1 MKRRLLAMLMVLAL
15 VFTLVPATALA
26 DGEKATSGSVTVNE
40 VDYLLEDGVLYVS
53 SEIAESYA
61 DEGWKDHF
69 DTDAVTDIVIYPGLK
84 GIGYGAFRDCTNVKS
99 LTVYDGLKSI
109 EFDAF
114 SGCTELASI
123 LFPAGITYFGD
134 TAFVGTAYYND
145 DANWENGVFYIGE
158 YLIDTKEDISGN
170 YTVKA
175 GTSVIG
181 SGAFYGCTAL
191 ESITVPESVDVIHE
205 NTFNGCTSL
214 KSVNLPDSVWSIGH
228 KAFAGCTAL
237 ESFTVPE
244 STSVIQFSSFANC
257 TSLKSITVPTKV
269 IQIES
274 YAFSGCTALADVY
287 YGGTQ
292 AQWDKVTIDAGN
304 TPLLNAEIHVEVFSG
319 ESVTVDGVTYT
330 FNDGTMLVTGS
341 GMAGCDY
348 VWKDYFDKDLLT
360 EVIVGEGVDYIGFEA
375 FKDCA
380 NLKAVILGENVTGI
394 NDRAFENCTSLENI
408 DLGSSITYFSGYDYG
423 CPFVNTAYYNDES
436 NWKDGILYIGKYLID
451 AKSDISGNVDIFDG
465 TEIIAGAAFYG
476 CSELVSVTIPDSV
489 THICEFA
496 FGECAKLN
504 YISIGSG
511 ITDINEDAFTGC
523 GYLNNK
529 SNYENGALYIGK
541 YLITTDRSLSGT
553 YTVKD
558 GTRLIADYALCACTK
573 LDGIVIPDSVEII
586 GTGIL
591 YNSSVKKIS
600 IGNGITRID
609 QRAFVSDYYFDQS
622 NWEDGVL
629 YIGKYLIMATN
640 ASATSYTVK
649 DGTRLIADNAL
660 AFSTKFSSI
669 TIPTSVTS
677 IGNSAFRNCYG
688 LTDVYYQGSE
698 RQWLSIP
705 IGIDND
711 LLLDANMHYAVED
724 PVTYTLDDGT
734 LTVSGAGLCDN
745 IWENRFAAEGIT
757 DIVICDGIT
766 ELDWGVFSDLPN
778 LESVKIAGSVKTI
791 GGNAFI
797 RCPKLSSVDLS
808 EGLEEIGW
816 GAFYCCTALE
826 SINIPDGVTSI
837 DYYTF
842 GSCTALESID
852 LPDTLTNIG
861 SHAFTDTAYYND
873 ASNWENDVLYIG
885 SNLIEAKHAL
895 SGDYEIAD
903 GTSLIACYAF
913 DSCTLLERVTIPA
926 SVKYIGEGAFNGD
939 ESLRIVTVESST
951 ASPAARTVHRSSEA
965 ATLSIGYGAFMH
977 CSALSDI
984 QLPDNVEK
992 IGADAFFN
1000 TAYYNDSDNWDN
1012 GILYLDNYLLCVSE
1026 SAQGE
1031 LTVKDGTKLIADNAF
1046 TASAVTSITVP
1057 ESVERI
1063 GSSAFENCPELS
1075 EISYNGTKAQW
1086 KGISSDTYDG
1096 VLQTQQLKSGS
1107 ITEDGITYSAAD
1119 GTLTVSGSGDCSA
1132 IWQDTFDI
1140 GVITKAVIGI
1150 EIDSVG
1156 QNAFSGCT
1164 ALEDVYYDA
1173 TARQWSNIS
1182 IEAGNESLLC
1192 AALHCTDRT
1201 IEPFPDVPVH
1211 EYYFYPVQWALA
1223 SGMTNGSDN
1232 GNFDPEG
1239 VCTRGQIVTLLWRAA
1254 GEPKVDAEISF
1265 TDVPTDKYYYEAVK
1279 WAVANGITEGIGNG
1293 LFDPESACTR
1303 AHVVTFIWRAAGK
1316 PTPVKNITFPD
1327 VKQGQFYYTP
1337 VQWAAENNI
1346 TNGSDGGLF
1355 DHNGT
1360 CTRNQVMTFMY
1371 RARDFIM

>member
-1 MKRRLLAMLMVLAL
+1 MALAL
-15 VFTLVPATALA
+15 VFSLVPATALA

-84 GIGYGAFRDCTNVKS
+84 GIGYGAFRDCTSVKS

-145 DANWENGVFYIGE
+145 DANWEDGVFYIGE
-158 YLIDTKEDISGN
+158 YLIDTKENISGN

-181 SGAFYGCTAL
+181 SCAFYGCTAL

-228 KAFAGCTAL
+228 KAFSGCTAL

-274 YAFSGCTALADVY
+274 YAFSGCTALTDVY

-292 AQWDKVTIDAGN
+292 TQWDKVTIDAGN

-319 ESVTVDGVTYT
+319 ESVAVDGVTYT

-341 GMAGCDY
+341 GMVGCEY

-360 EVIVGEGVDYIGFEA
+360 EVIVGEGVDYIAAEA

-380 NLKAVILGENVTGI
+380 NLNTVILGENVTGI

-408 DLGSSITYFSGYDYG
+408 DLGSSITYFGGYDYG

-451 AKSDISGNVDIFDG
+451 AKSDISGNVDIFNG

-476 CSELVSVTIPDSV
+476 CSELEAVTIPDSV

-504 YISIGSG
+504 NISIGSG

-529 SNYENGALYIGK
+529 SNYENGVLYIGK

-553 YTVKD
+553 
-558 GTRLIADYALCACTK
+558 
-573 LDGIVIPDSVEII
+573 
-586 GTGIL
+586 
-591 YNSSVKKIS
+591 
-600 IGNGITRID
+600 
-609 QRAFVSDYYFDQS
+609 
-622 NWEDGVL
+622 
-629 YIGKYLIMATN
+629 
-640 ASATSYTVK
+640 YTVK

-705 IGIDND
+705 IGKDND

-734 LTVSGAGLCDN
+734 LTVSGTGLCDN

-797 RCPKLSSVDLS
+797 RCPKLSSVELS

-826 SINIPDGVTSI
+826 SISIPDGVTSI

-873 ASNWENDVLYIG
+873 ASNWEDNVLYIG
-885 SNLIEAKHAL
+885 SNLIEAKYTL

-903 GTSLIACYAF
+903 DTRLIACYAF
-913 DSCTLLERVTIPA
+913 DMCTSLESVTIPA

-965 ATLSIGYGAFMH
+965 GSLSIGYGAFMH

-984 QLPDNVEK
+984 QLLDNVEK

-1046 TASAVTSITVP
+1046 TDSAVTSITVP

-1132 IWQDTFDI
+1132 IWQDTFDV

-1156 QNAFSGCT
+1156 QDAFSGCT

-1192 AALHCTDRT
+1192 ATLHCSDKTL
-1201 IEPFPDVPVH
+1201 ESFPDVPVH

-1223 SGMTNGSDN
+1223 SGMTTGSDG

-1254 GEPKVDAEISF
+1254 GEPIVDTDTEF
-1265 TDVPTDKYYYEAVK
+1265 TDVPEGKYYYDAVR
-1279 WAVANGITEGIGNG
+1279 WAVSQGITNGIGNG

-1303 AHVVTFIWRAAGK
+1303 AQVVTFLHRAAGK
-1316 PTPVKNITFPD
+1316 PVPTKDITFPD
-1327 VKQGQFYYTP
+1327 VKYGEFYYTP
-1337 VQWAAENNI
+1337 VAWAAENGI
-1346 TNGSDGGLF
+1346 TVGSDNGLF

-1371 RARDFIM
+1371 RARDYIM